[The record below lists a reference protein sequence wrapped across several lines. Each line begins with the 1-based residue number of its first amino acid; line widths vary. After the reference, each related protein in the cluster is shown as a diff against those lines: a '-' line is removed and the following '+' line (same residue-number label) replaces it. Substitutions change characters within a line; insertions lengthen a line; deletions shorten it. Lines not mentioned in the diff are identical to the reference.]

1 MLRSMAEAAI
11 RHHCRRAGR
20 ARRRQFRKRPRGVCL
35 GRAITDKGWV
45 RIGVCNNKILNADSI
60 LPGVVFYPVDR
71 FTCHGKAHST
81 RLVIGVGC
89 RPFDISAT
97 CSDVFDQAHE
107 TFILVVLMVAMEE
120 RRTKVISNE
129 VDLCRRESDH
139 VQRVL
144 HQPRCQFV
152 ADLSH
157 LKRVTV

>member
-1 MLRSMAEAAI
+1 
-11 RHHCRRAGR
+11 
-20 ARRRQFRKRPRGVCL
+20 
-35 GRAITDKGWV
+35 
-45 RIGVCNNKILNADSI
+45 
-60 LPGVVFYPVDR
+60 
-71 FTCHGKAHST
+71 
-81 RLVIGVGC
+81 VIGVGC

-129 VDLCRRESDH
+129 VDLCRRESDD